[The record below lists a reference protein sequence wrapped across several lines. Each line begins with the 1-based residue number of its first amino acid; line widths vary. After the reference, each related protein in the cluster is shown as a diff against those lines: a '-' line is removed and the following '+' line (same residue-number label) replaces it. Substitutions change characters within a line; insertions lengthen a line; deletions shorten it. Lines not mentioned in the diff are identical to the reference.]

1 MRAFLLSLLIL
12 IALGCGAE
20 SSDTS
25 LVSGADTEIL
35 RTMIANRERAMIG
48 KDIDA
53 VMAQFAEDATWI
65 NSQGYYFE
73 GKDQLAKFHRMLAED
88 ESRDYYYE
96 AGEPKIRL
104 IDLRN
109 AIVYYS
115 WKMYWFDPANP
126 ADTTFKEIGLMTLNA
141 QKQNR
146 LWHWIA
152 VTNQHT
158 PWFYQTIEPVEIE

>member
-1 MRAFLLSLLIL
+1 MMRSFLLSLLI
-12 IALGCGAE
+12 AMGCVAD

-25 LVSGADTEIL
+25 LVSGSDTEIL
-35 RTMIANRERAMIG
+35 VTMIADREKAMIE

-53 VMAQFAEDATWI
+53 AMAQFSDDATWI

-73 GKDQLAKFHRMLAED
+73 GKYELAKFHRMLAED

-96 AGEPKIRL
+96 AGEAKIRI
-104 IDLRN
+104 IDPTN

-115 WKMYWFDPANP
+115 WKMFWFDPSNP
-126 ADTTFKEIGLMTLNA
+126 TDTTHKEIGLMTLNA
-141 QKQNR
+141 QKQDG

-158 PWFYQTIEPVEIE
+158 PWFYQTIEPIVIE